1 MSLKLIQQKP
11 REQMLQHSARSLTD
25 QELLMVLLG
34 SGTQDLPV
42 DVLSTRVL
50 QTLGDL
56 GRLQNVSFQE
66 LCEIKGIGLSKAT
79 TLKAAAELGQRVNL
93 AQTLR
98 YGSVV
103 SGDQLGQWLLKY
115 YCGLKQEQ
123 LMAIFLDTKN
133 QVIAHE
139 IIFQGGLN
147 MSVAHPREIFHQ
159 AVLLSCARFIIAHN
173 HPSGQP
179 QPSKNDIAFS
189 KRVVECGKLMGID
202 CLDHIIVGSQEY
214 LSLRAENII

>member
-1 MSLKLIQQKP
+1 MSLKIIQKKP
-11 REQMLQHSARSLTD
+11 REQMLQHSAKTLTD

-34 SGTQDLPV
+34 SGTQAMPV
-42 DVLSTRVL
+42 DILSSQVLK
-50 QTLGDL
+50 TLGDL
-56 GRLQNVSFQE
+56 GRLECVSFRE
-66 LCEIKGIGLSKAT
+66 LCDIKGIGPSKAT
-79 TLKAAAELGQRVNL
+79 TLKAAVELGQRVNL

-98 YGSVV
+98 YGSIV
-103 SGDQLGQWLLKY
+103 SGDQLGQWLIKY
-115 YCGLKQEQ
+115 YRGLKQEQ

-147 MSVAHPREIFHQ
+147 MSVAHPREIFHK
-159 AVLLSCARFIIAHN
+159 AVMLSSARFIIAHN

-179 QPSKNDIAFS
+179 QPSKNDIDFS
-189 KRVVECGKLMGID
+189 KRIVDCGKIMGID
-202 CLDHIIVGSQEY
+202 CLDHIIVGNQKY